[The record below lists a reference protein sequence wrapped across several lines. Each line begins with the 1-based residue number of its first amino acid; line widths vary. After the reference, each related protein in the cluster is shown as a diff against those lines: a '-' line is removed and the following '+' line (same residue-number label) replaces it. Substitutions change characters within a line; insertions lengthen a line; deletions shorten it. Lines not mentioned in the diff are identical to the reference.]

1 MGWTDDAANSLSDG
15 LKSAERA
22 LSLDEK
28 DPLAYVAAAR
38 VHMMQ
43 GNHDDSIAAIRTALG
58 SIRVSPSPYHSLG
71 MVLTLSGQLD
81 AAIVA
86 LLQSERLSPTDP
98 IHWASTAVTRWPA
111 FLDVTLMKP
120 CIGRARPSETHA
132 QPDIGHTSFWRH
144 RLLILVRL
152 MKHARRLSE

>member
-58 SIRVSPSPYHSLG
+58 INPSFALA
-71 MVLTLSGQLD
+71 LSQSRHGLD
-81 AAIVA
+81 AVRSAGRRYRRVA
-86 LLQSERLSPTDP
+86 PVGTSESDGPDP
-98 IHWASTAVTRWPA
+98 LGVNCGPLAGLHSWT
-111 FLDVTLMKP
+111 
-120 CIGRARPSETHA
+120 
-132 QPDIGHTSFWRH
+132 
-144 RLLILVRL
+144 
-152 MKHARRLSE
+152 